1 MIPIIKTKGYGNFPA
16 KEIVEKL
23 NIKSLVDPKL
33 EEATK
38 EAYKAG
44 HHSGVMSE
52 NTGKYAGKK
61 VEEAKELIK
70 AELLESGKGD
80 LFHDLSEEV
89 ICRCGNKVVIKRIDD
104 QWFIRYSDQVLTER
118 SKEHLQSMNIYPKE
132 YKENLPG
139 ILDWF
144 GDRACTRLGNWLGS
158 KFPFD
163 ENWIV
168 EPISDSTLYPAY
180 YIV

>member
-1 MIPIIKTKGYGNFPA
+1 MNANVGTGIVTSVPSDAPFDYVALKTLQENPQLCKAYNLNSQEIKNISLIPIIKTKGYGNFPA
-16 KEIVEKL
+16 KETVEKF

-38 EAYKAG
+38 EVYKAG

-52 NTGKYAGKK
+52 NCGKYAGKK

-89 ICRCGNKVVIKRIDD
+89 VCRCGNKVVIKRIDD
-104 QWFIRYSDQVLTER
+104 QWFIRYSDQALTER
-118 SKEHLQSMNIYPKE
+118 SKEYVKE
-132 YKENLPG
+132 M
-139 ILDWF
+139 
-144 GDRACTRLGNWLGS
+144 
-158 KFPFD
+158 
-163 ENWIV
+163 
-168 EPISDSTLYPAY
+168 
-180 YIV
+180 